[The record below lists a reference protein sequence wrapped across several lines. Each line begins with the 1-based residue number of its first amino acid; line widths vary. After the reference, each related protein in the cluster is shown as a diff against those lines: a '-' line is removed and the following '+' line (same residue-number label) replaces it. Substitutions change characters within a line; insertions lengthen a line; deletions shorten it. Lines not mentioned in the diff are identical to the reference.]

1 MPANAIANASNSI
14 VLKALNTS
22 DSQQFAKNI
31 LINPANRYIG
41 FNTHLADIN
50 TNPNNIK
57 HTDLA
62 EYIGVSTM
70 CHTFD
75 GWNFFSRGIEALVNG
90 DISSCIH
97 FVYYAELR
105 SIMGIM
111 ASEGIGI
118 FEKKHVYYDKN
129 DKAHTFNGPTHLI
142 ASELIKYWADSG
154 KKKDTI
160 FKTIQL
166 NNFNLKDWITA
177 TGGSTTSAYST
188 SLVKEWFLNW
198 SIDLRLK
205 EDQLLRNENSY
216 KPHFDINQVDITALL
231 GKIIKIWESLE
242 PAASNRFPDLDMHL
256 SRIALEHL
264 FVRTTGKP
272 VTDKGFEP
280 YITTTF
286 NTIGEPVKQN
296 LFDFILRKTSPD
308 NHVVIQ
314 EANRDL
320 HNNRINL
327 IDPIPMICRALLLL
341 RFSTGF
347 ANQTLNDSGVNLSNL
362 KFWWEDI
369 AYKIGAIDSTP
380 TSIDSPDLYA
390 DIQEAIKGIN
400 ASKDGISTIYET
412 NLFCYPDLHNLKQFQ
427 RICFWGLGI

>member
-1 MPANAIANASNSI
+1 MPANAILNASNSI
-14 VLKALNTS
+14 VLKALNLS
-22 DSQQFAKNI
+22 NIDQFAKGV
-31 LINPANRYIG
+31 LINPTNRYIG
-41 FNTHLADIN
+41 FNTHLADIK
-50 TNPNNIK
+50 TKPNNIN
-57 HTDLA
+57 HPYLS
-62 EYIGVSTM
+62 EYIGVSTLS
-70 CHTFD
+70 HTFD

-118 FEKKHVYYDKN
+118 FDKKHVYYDKN
-129 DKAHTFNGPTHLI
+129 DKAHTFNGTTHSI
-142 ASELIKYWADSG
+142 ASDLIKNWADSG
-154 KKKDTI
+154 KKKEAI

-166 NNFNLKDWITA
+166 NNFDLKDWITA

-205 EDQLLRNENSY
+205 EDQILRNENSY
-216 KPHFDINQVDITALL
+216 RPHFKINPVDIPTLL
-231 GKIIKIWESLE
+231 DKIIEIWEALE

-256 SRIALEHL
+256 SRIAIEHL
-264 FVRTTGKP
+264 FLRTTGKAVSD
-272 VTDKGFEP
+272 VTFEP
-280 YITTTF
+280 FIVSMF
-286 NTIGEPVKQN
+286 NTIGEPIKQN
-296 LFDFILRKTSPD
+296 LFQFLLRKTSPD
-308 NHVVIQ
+308 NHIVIQ

-320 HNNRINL
+320 HDNRINL
-327 IDPIPMICRALLLL
+327 TDPLPMICRALLLL

-347 ANQTLNDSGVNLSNL
+347 ANQTLNDSGVNMANL

-369 AYKIGAIDSTP
+369 AQKTGIIDKIP

-390 DIQEAIKGIN
+390 DIQEAIDGLKANKTGITN
-400 ASKDGISTIYET
+400 VIET
-412 NLFCYPDLHNLKQFQ
+412 NMFGYPELHNLKQFQ